1 MSEKLSDIIGPYACI
16 WEVEN
21 GDDPYESMR
30 SRLKDKASYLDGE
43 DLIMENYD
51 DEEDEE
57 DGGDRLNITE
67 HIRKPERRRLR
78 RIRRSTPD
86 LSRKPRDGSWVVRTT
101 RPIS

>member
-1 MSEKLSDIIGPYACI
+1 MKVIFIHKPTGYYVGGSMFDKSYCKDKMIEKGISKDRAEKLSDIIGPYACI

-30 SRLKDKASYLDGE
+30 PRLKDKASYLDGE

-57 DGGDRLNITE
+57 DGEID
-67 HIRKPERRRLR
+67 
-78 RIRRSTPD
+78 
-86 LSRKPRDGSWVVRTT
+86 
-101 RPIS
+101 

>member
-1 MSEKLSDIIGPYACI
+1 MKVIFIHKPTGYYVGGSVFNKTCGFYKCRDKMIEKGIREDKANMLIDIIGPYACI

-57 DGGDRLNITE
+57 DGEID
-67 HIRKPERRRLR
+67 
-78 RIRRSTPD
+78 
-86 LSRKPRDGSWVVRTT
+86 
-101 RPIS
+101 

>member
-1 MSEKLSDIIGPYACI
+1 MFDKSYCKDKMIEKGISKDRAEKLSDIIGPYACI

-57 DGGDRLNITE
+57 DGEIDRKLQNN
-67 HIRKPERRRLR
+67 
-78 RIRRSTPD
+78 S
-86 LSRKPRDGSWVVRTT
+86 GSQKEEG
-101 RPIS
+101 